1 MASAVAVQAPSYQE
15 VALTA
20 ATNPLDDPFARLG
33 LALERT
39 LYFATLPGS
48 VRVNQL
54 PSAPTSPVDS
64 AFDIGEG
71 LGASGIRLATALILG
86 PTRLAALLQSGP
98 AGLAAFIENTVDAP
112 HYIADP
118 AIFGFRDALP
128 AGLQPGV
135 DQLRFALYSITQAL
149 NEAILGNL
157 AGLTQPAAVQRV
169 SAVAPPGG
177 GPDGPGS
184 PSAVDSN
191 DPLVRFGQVIANT
204 LEEYARPGVI
214 GYQDYTPTTGPVDSA
229 ADIIEGLGA
238 SGLRLIA
245 TFIVTA
251 QRVAALPAS
260 GPDGLRDLIENLV
273 DGPLWVA
280 DPAIFGLRDAL
291 PSGLAPGITNVRNTV
306 QGATDQIN
314 NAVLP
319 NVPDVPS
326 AQAPSTTTTT
336 LVADKEAPEAKP
348 DTEIKTET
356 PKTLKTPTK
365 KPEFNVVRDN
375 PISGALKGVHD
386 GLAQVGKNL
395 QKAFDPKTEEEP
407 KTATAPTPSDE
418 SNDQKPTKN
427 ENESAE

>member
-1 MASAVAVQAPSYQE
+1 MGFAPPMASAVAVQAPSYQD

-20 ATNPLDDPFARLG
+20 AANPLDDPFARLG

-39 LYFATLPGS
+39 LYFAALPGS
-48 VRVNQL
+48 VRVNQP

-98 AGLAAFIENTVDAP
+98 AGLADFIENTVDAP
-112 HYIADP
+112 LYIADP

-128 AGLQPGV
+128 VGLQPGV
-135 DQLRFALYSITQAL
+135 DQLRFALYSITQAI

-157 AGLTQPAAVQRV
+157 AGLTQPSAAVQRA
-169 SAVAPPGG
+169 SALAPP
-177 GPDGPGS
+177 
-184 PSAVDSN
+184 DSN

-204 LEEYARPGVI
+204 LEEYAKPGVI

-245 TFIVTA
+245 TFIVTT
-251 QRVAALPAS
+251 QRLAALPAS
-260 GPDGLRDLIENLV
+260 GPNGLRDLIENLV

-314 NAVLP
+314 DAVLP

-326 AQAPSTTTTT
+326 APASTATTT
-336 LVADKEAPEAKP
+336 LVADKEEAPEAKP
-348 DTEIKTET
+348 DTKVDITTET
-356 PKTLKTPTK
+356 PKTPAK

-375 PISGALKGVHD
+375 PISGAIKGVHD

-395 QKAFDPKTEEEP
+395 QNAFGPKTKEEP
-407 KTATAPTPSDE
+407 KTTTAPTSSDE
-418 SNDQKPTKN
+418 SNDPKPTDN
-427 ENESAE
+427 ENESAQ

>member
-1 MASAVAVQAPSYQE
+1 MGVAPPMASAVAVQAPSYQE

-39 LYFATLPGS
+39 LYFAALPGS
-48 VRVNQL
+48 ERVNQP

-112 HYIADP
+112 LYIADP

-149 NEAILGNL
+149 NDAILGNL

-169 SAVAPPGG
+169 SALA
-177 GPDGPGS
+177 

-204 LEEYARPGVI
+204 MEEYAKPGVL

-260 GPDGLRDLIENLV
+260 GPNGLRDLIENLV

-319 NVPDVPS
+319 NVPDLPS
-326 AQAPSTTTTT
+326 AAPSTTTTT
-336 LVADKEAPEAKP
+336 LVADKEVPETKP
-348 DTEIKTET
+348 DTETKTET
-356 PKTLKTPTK
+356 PKALKTPAK

-386 GLAQVGKNL
+386 GFAQVGKNL
-395 QKAFDPKTEEEP
+395 QNAFGPKTEEEP
-407 KTATAPTPSDE
+407 KKTTAPAPSDE
-418 SNDQKPTKN
+418 SNDQKPTDNKD
-427 ENESAE
+427 ESAK

>member
-1 MASAVAVQAPSYQE
+1 
-15 VALTA
+15 
-20 ATNPLDDPFARLG
+20 
-33 LALERT
+33 
-39 LYFATLPGS
+39 
-48 VRVNQL
+48 
-54 PSAPTSPVDS
+54 VDS

-98 AGLAAFIENTVDAP
+98 AGLADFIENTVDAP
-112 HYIADP
+112 LYIVDP

-128 AGLQPGV
+128 AALQPGV

-157 AGLTQPAAVQRV
+157 AGLTQPAAVQQV
-169 SAVAPPGG
+169 SALAPA
-177 GPDGPGS
+177 

-191 DPLVRFGQVIANT
+191 DPLVRFGQVVANT
-204 LEEYARPGVI
+204 LDEYAKPGVI

-251 QRVAALPAS
+251 QRVAALPTS

-319 NVPDVPS
+319 IVPDVPS
-326 AQAPSTTTTT
+326 APAPSTTTAT
-336 LVADKEAPEAKP
+336 LVADKEVPEAKP
-348 DTEIKTET
+348 DTETKTET
-356 PKTLKTPTK
+356 PKTLKAPAK

-386 GLAQVGKNL
+386 GFAQVGKNL
-395 QKAFDPKTEEEP
+395 QNAFGPKAEVEP
-407 KTATAPTPSDE
+407 KKTTAPTPSDE
-418 SNDQKPTKN
+418 TKDQKPADN
-427 ENESAE
+427 EDESAK